1 MGYLPNSRSLT
12 KVIFSLSWVFWRS
25 VGISMVLHEKVL
37 PDHGAR
43 VFLLLALMF
52 LRQHSQSG
60 LLPASNAGMMI
71 LSAELGL

>member
-1 MGYLPNSRSLT
+1 
-12 KVIFSLSWVFWRS
+12 
-25 VGISMVLHEKVL
+25 MVLHEKVL